1 MRLILLTAIMGI
13 WAAEAAA
20 HSPLKQTLPADG
32 ATISDMPAEVIL
44 NFKSKIRLTR
54 IRVAHDEKYIEDL
67 NLDSFESF
75 AASYALPVKDMGSGA
90 YSIKWRGLGA
100 DGLILNG
107 SFGFVLE
114 E

>member
-1 MRLILLTAIMGI
+1 MGI

-20 HSPLKQTLPADG
+20 HYPLKQTLPADG
-32 ATISDMPAEVIL
+32 ATISDMPPEVIL
-44 NFKSKIRLTR
+44 NFKGKIRLTR

-90 YSIKWRGLGA
+90 YSIKLRGLGA
-100 DGLILNG
+100 DGHILNG
-107 SFGFVLE
+107 SFSFELE

>member
-32 ATISDMPAEVIL
+32 TTISDMPAEVIL

-100 DGLILNG
+100 DGHILNG
-107 SFGFVLE
+107 SFSFELE

>member
-1 MRLILLTAIMGI
+1 MRPILLTAIVGI
-13 WAAEAAA
+13 WTAEAAA

-44 NFKSKIRLTR
+44 NFKGKIRLTR

-100 DGLILNG
+100 DGHILNG

>member
-13 WAAEAAA
+13 WATEAAS
-20 HSPLKQTLPADG
+20 HSPLKRSLPADG
-32 ATISDMPAEVIL
+32 ATISNMPPEVIL
-44 NFKSKIRLTR
+44 NFKGKIRLTR
-54 IRVAHDEKYIEDL
+54 IRLEHDKKYIEDL

-75 AASYALPVKDMGSGA
+75 TESYAVPVKDIGSGA

-100 DGLILNG
+100 DGHILNG
-107 SFGFVLE
+107 SFGFELE

>member
-32 ATISDMPAEVIL
+32 TTISDMPAEVIL

-75 AASYALPVKDMGSGA
+75 AASYAVPVKDMGSGV

-100 DGLILNG
+100 DGHILNG
-107 SFGFVLE
+107 TFGFELE

>member
-1 MRLILLTAIMGI
+1 MRLILLTAIVGI

-44 NFKSKIRLTR
+44 NVKSKIRLTR

-75 AASYALPVKDMGSGA
+75 AASYAVPVKDMGSGA
-90 YSIKWRGLGA
+90 YSIKWQGLGA
-100 DGLILNG
+100 DGHILNG
-107 SFGFVLE
+107 SFGFELE